1 MDTVAVI
8 VTYNRKD
15 LLKESIEALCGQTRP
30 SDIMVVDNASTDGT
44 EEMVREIMASMPEH
58 SEHGKIIYHNM
69 GENLGGAGGFSF
81 GVKQAYNEGYKYIW
95 LMDDDCIV
103 KEDSLEELFNA
114 DKKLEGD
121 YGFLCSKVIWTDGSI
136 CKTNVQRYPM
146 AKRIKD
152 FDSELVRVNYATF
165 VSMFF
170 KREIVKEVGIPIKDF
185 FIWSDDL
192 EYTQRVSKKH
202 PSYLCNKSVVIH
214 KTKGNNGINIAIEAP
229 ERYSRFKHIYR
240 NDVYVFR
247 NEGLKG
253 WAYLFF
259 RGLYHIYKVLR
270 YSKDNKWD
278 KIRTIVKGNVDG
290 VFFHPKVEYVE

>member
-15 LLKESIEALCGQTRP
+15 LLKESIEALCRQTRP

-81 GVKQAYNEGYKYIW
+81 GVKQAYNDGYKYIW

-103 KEDSLEELFNA
+103 KKDSLEELFNA
-114 DKKLEGD
+114 DKKH
-121 YGFLCSKVIWTDGSI
+121 
-136 CKTNVQRYPM
+136 
-146 AKRIKD
+146 
-152 FDSELVRVNYATF
+152 
-165 VSMFF
+165 
-170 KREIVKEVGIPIKDF
+170 VGIPIKDF

-214 KTKGNNGINIAIEAP
+214 KTKGNNGINIAI
-229 ERYSRFKHIYR
+229 
-240 NDVYVFR
+240 
-247 NEGLKG
+247 
-253 WAYLFF
+253 
-259 RGLYHIYKVLR
+259 
-270 YSKDNKWD
+270 
-278 KIRTIVKGNVDG
+278 
-290 VFFHPKVEYVE
+290 